1 MKRFSTIVSCLLL
14 LSARLWSQ
22 STDANTN
29 ISINSQKEEIEFI
42 KGDRS
47 NPVKVRRIIETNYIC
62 NSYRTNFTVVDVYN
76 DQESIDDIAIYT
88 NGDRNR
94 SIVPKSDYYSVADI
108 FYSDARLIYFNMP
121 MDKKGS
127 IGKVVI
133 TKTVKDPRFF
143 TQVFF
148 TDSYDIGLKEV
159 KITIP
164 SWMKTDLKEFNFEGL
179 NVDIKIDRGNPE
191 KTVYTYTAKNL
202 KARKDEN
209 DAPGPTFVY
218 PHLLVLSRSAD
229 LGDQKLTYFSNF
241 TEQYKWYRS
250 LVLAVGNDPA
260 SIKAKATEITK
271 GLSDDMEKIMAIYF
285 WVQDNVRYIAFENGI
300 AGFKPSPAQTVL
312 QKKYGDCKGMAN
324 LTKELLVSQGFDA
337 RLCWIGTS
345 HIAYD
350 SSTPSLCVHNHMICA
365 LFYKG
370 KRYFLDA
377 TEKNIGFSQ
386 YAERI
391 QGRQVM
397 IEDGDHCII
406 DRVPAT
412 DFLQNTE
419 METRKLKIEGTA
431 LKGVVEHSYA
441 GESKEEILSGIESI
455 KKDNLEPA
463 LKQYLSENNKDYQ
476 LSNLTIKN
484 KEQDN
489 KPLELNYDIIH
500 QNAVSQFGNE
510 LYIDMDFR
518 KELSNLKLDT
528 AERKQDY
535 VMSYKMH
542 LVTETILDIPE
553 GYHAANLPSAFHYKH
568 PAFEM
573 SLNYN
578 TDKGKLVYRKEID
591 FMRVKISKKEFG
603 KLNEAIEGLNNFYN
617 AQVTLTK

>member
-1 MKRFSTIVSCLLL
+1 
-14 LSARLWSQ
+14 
-22 STDANTN
+22 
-29 ISINSQKEEIEFI
+29 
-42 KGDRS
+42 
-47 NPVKVRRIIETNYIC
+47 
-62 NSYRTNFTVVDVYN
+62 
-76 DQESIDDIAIYT
+76 
-88 NGDRNR
+88 
-94 SIVPKSDYYSVADI
+94 
-108 FYSDARLIYFNMP
+108 
-121 MDKKGS
+121 
-127 IGKVVI
+127 
-133 TKTVKDPRFF
+133 
-143 TQVFF
+143 
-148 TDSYDIGLKEV
+148 
-159 KITIP
+159 
-164 SWMKTDLKEFNFEGL
+164 
-179 NVDIKIDRGNPE
+179 
-191 KTVYTYTAKNL
+191 
-202 KARKDEN
+202 
-209 DAPGPTFVY
+209 
-218 PHLLVLSRSAD
+218 
-229 LGDQKLTYFSNF
+229 
-241 TEQYKWYRS
+241 
-250 LVLAVGNDPA
+250 
-260 SIKAKATEITK
+260 
-271 GLSDDMEKIMAIYF
+271 
-285 WVQDNVRYIAFENGI
+285 
-300 AGFKPSPAQTVL
+300 
-312 QKKYGDCKGMAN
+312 
-324 LTKELLVSQGFDA
+324 
-337 RLCWIGTS
+337 
-345 HIAYD
+345 
-350 SSTPSLCVHNHMICA
+350 
-365 LFYKG
+365 
-370 KRYFLDA
+370 
-377 TEKNIGFSQ
+377 
-386 YAERI
+386 
-391 QGRQVM
+391 M

>member
-1 MKRFSTIVSCLLL
+1 MR
-14 LSARLWSQ
+14 Q
-22 STDANTN
+22 S
-29 ISINSQKEEIEFI
+29 
-42 KGDRS
+42 R
-47 NPVKVRRIIETNYIC
+47 
-62 NSYRTNFTVVDVYN
+62 
-76 DQESIDDIAIYT
+76 
-88 NGDRNR
+88 
-94 SIVPKSDYYSVADI
+94 
-108 FYSDARLIYFNMP
+108 
-121 MDKKGS
+121 
-127 IGKVVI
+127 
-133 TKTVKDPRFF
+133 KD
-143 TQVFF
+143 
-148 TDSYDIGLKEV
+148 GL
-159 KITIP
+159 
-164 SWMKTDLKEFNFEGL
+164 
-179 NVDIKIDRGNPE
+179 
-191 KTVYTYTAKNL
+191 TYTAKNL

-218 PHLLVLSRSAD
+218 PHLLVLTRSAD
-229 LGDQKLTYFSNF
+229 FGDQKFTYFSNF
-241 TEQYKWYRS
+241 AEQYKWYRS
-250 LVLAVGNDPA
+250 LVLSVGNDPA

-271 GLSDDMEKIMAIYF
+271 GLSDDMEKIKAIYF

-406 DRVPAT
+406 DRVPTT

-476 LSNLTIKN
+476 LSNLIIKN

-489 KPLELNYDIIH
+489 KPLELNYDIVH

-591 FMRVKISKKEFG
+591 FLRVKISKKEFG
-603 KLNEAIEGLNNFYN
+603 NLKKPSRVSIIL
-617 AQVTLTK
+617 